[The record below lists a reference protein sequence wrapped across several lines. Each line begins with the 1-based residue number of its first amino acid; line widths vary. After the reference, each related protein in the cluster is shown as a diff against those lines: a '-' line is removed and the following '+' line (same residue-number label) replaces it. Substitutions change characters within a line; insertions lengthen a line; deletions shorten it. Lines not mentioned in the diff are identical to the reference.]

1 MDVIGQVINGLHSGG
16 HVLMGVVIREGQQIQ
31 VSWWVGKLTSHQNDI
46 RKCKPC
52 RWMPVSMPFWMPMP
66 LQAVLFLRLRFVQNF
81 QQRWWRLTFL
91 PGLPEVPPPFR
102 SGQVA
107 TLVEVLRYSHD
118 THHYTRR
125 KNHSMSST
133 MASQCVFGTFRP
145 NSESLQSTNFQ
156 RFRDLS
162 KPWV

>member
-1 MDVIGQVINGLHSGG
+1 MH
-16 HVLMGVVIREGQQIQ
+16 
-31 VSWWVGKLTSHQNDI
+31 
-46 RKCKPC
+46 
-52 RWMPVSMPFWMPMP
+52 VSMPFWMPMP
-66 LQAVLFLRLRFVQNF
+66 LQAELCLRLRFVQNF

-107 TLVEVLRYSHD
+107 TLVEGEVQSVDVVSFWIISFSPGSCQGNEPFQDWANRYKSYRKVLRYSHD

-133 MASQCVFGTFRP
+133 MASQCVFETFRP
-145 NSESLQSTNFQ
+145 NPESLQSTNFQ